1 MAKKLSIA
9 SLAVATIGAA
19 ALSVPATAI
28 AASNRP
34 PSTPP
39 GKTSIC
45 HYDKTTGTWALLSVS
60 SQSVAQHMKHGDGIP
75 GGAVPGQAGKVFS
88 ASCAPVDPV

>member
-1 MAKKLSIA
+1 MTKKTTLMSL
-9 SLAVATIGAA
+9 SLAAVAAVSVALPSAA
-19 ALSVPATAI
+19 N

-45 HYDKTTGTWALLSVS
+45 HYDKTAGTWKLLSVS
-60 SQSVAQHMKHGDGIP
+60 SQSVSQHMKHGDGLP
-75 GGAVPGQAGKVFS
+75 GGAVPGQAGYVFD
-88 ASCAPVDPV
+88 ASCVPTII